1 MPPNCAC
8 TEIHL
13 DITRQFS
20 KIYFH
25 MGTSESPGFEG
36 LLGLATGKK
45 PVLKSSG
52 EGKSMV
58 WLDDMRLTLLT
69 AIQPSAW

>member
-1 MPPNCAC
+1 M
-8 TEIHL
+8 
-13 DITRQFS
+13 
-20 KIYFH
+20 
-25 MGTSESPGFEG
+25 
-36 LLGLATGKK
+36 LGLATGKK